1 MKNGSRR
8 RWVAPCALAFAATA
22 LVAGCS
28 SSSSGSGS
36 GSGSGG
42 SSGGASSAGVSA
54 AKAQVTKLE
63 ATTAKY
69 PVPTAP
75 VSGVS
80 KLKGKTVYYIP
91 LDAHI
96 PAFATAAVAAKAALK
111 KAGLNFT
118 ECDGQGNPT
127 AISSCVSQ
135 ATGAGA
141 AGIIL
146 DAAPYQ
152 MAANSLN
159 AAKGKGIPIIIADQY
174 DPGAASTDQVAY
186 VQGVVDQ
193 PSQIAYW
200 LIAST
205 GGKANAILSE
215 EQDSPSSEAYL
226 QNSLPIYSKDC
237 PACTITVKDITAS
250 MTDQQI
256 TASVSSNVQSDPA
269 ATYYYTE
276 FEDSLQDTVSGLQ
289 SAGKTNTVG
298 ILTASASV
306 NGLGLIKNGQGVKA
320 DVAVDD
326 PYEGWALT
334 DEILRMATKS
344 PVVTETVPSR
354 LFSSDN
360 IGSIQVTAAAQNSG
374 AWFGDNSYQGAFSKL
389 WGVR

>member
-1 MKNGSRR
+1 MKSFRSR
-8 RWVAPCALAFAATA
+8 WLAPCVLAVAASALA
-22 LVAGCS
+22 AGCS
-28 SSSSGSGS
+28 SGTGSTDASSGSGS
-36 GSGSGG
+36 SA
-42 SSGGASSAGVSA
+42 SGGASSAGVAA
-54 AKAQVTKLE
+54 AKAEVTKLE
-63 ATTAKY
+63 ATTTHY
-69 PVPTAP
+69 PVPTASI
-75 VSGVS
+75 SGVS

-96 PAFATAAVAAKAALK
+96 PAFATAAVAVKAALG
-111 KAGLNFT
+111 KAGLNFQ
-118 ECDGQGNPT
+118 ECDGRGNPT
-127 AISSCVSQ
+127 ALSSCVSQ

-152 MAANSLN
+152 MAENSLN
-159 AAKGKGIPIIIADQY
+159 AAKAKGIPIIIADQY
-174 DPGAASTDQVAY
+174 DPGTPSTDQVAY

-205 GGKANAILSE
+205 GGKANAILGE
-215 EQDSPSSEAYL
+215 EEDSPSSIAYL
-226 QNSLPIYSKDC
+226 KNSLPIFKKDC
-237 PACTITVKDITAS
+237 PGCTISVKDITAA

-256 TASVSSNVQSDPA
+256 TAAVSSNVQSDPA
-269 ATYYYTE
+269 AQYYYTE

-289 SAGKTNTVG
+289 SAGKISSVG
-298 ILTASASV
+298 IATASASV
-306 NGLGLIKNGQGVKA
+306 NGLGMMKNGGDVKA

-354 LFSSDN
+354 LFTSDN
-360 IGSIQVTAAAQNSG
+360 IGSIKVTTAAQDSG
-374 AWFGDNSYQGAFSKL
+374 EWFGDDSYQSAFAKL
-389 WGVR
+389 WGV

>member
-1 MKNGSRR
+1 MTSNRR
-8 RWVAPCALAFAATA
+8 RWLAPCVLAAAVTAFA
-22 LVAGCS
+22 AGCS
-28 SSSSGSGS
+28 SSSTSADSSPAG
-36 GSGSGG
+36 GG
-42 SSGGASSAGVSA
+42 SSSGASSPGLA
-54 AKAQVTKLE
+54 AAQAQVKKLE
-63 ATTAKY
+63 APTTSY
-69 PVPTAP
+69 PVPAAP
-75 VSGVS
+75 IHGVS
-80 KLKGKTVYYIP
+80 KLKGKTVYYVP

-96 PAFATAAVAAKAALK
+96 PAFATAAVAVKAALA
-111 KAGLNFT
+111 KAGLKFQ

-127 AISSCVSQ
+127 ALSSCVSQ

-152 MAANSLN
+152 MAQNALD
-159 AAKGKGIPIIIADQY
+159 AAKGKGIPVIIADQY
-174 DPGAASTDQVAY
+174 NPGTASTDQVAY

-200 LIAST
+200 LIASS
-205 GGKANAILSE
+205 GGKANAILGE
-215 EQDSPSSEAYL
+215 EEDSPSSIAYM
-226 QNSLPIYSKDC
+226 QNALPIFKKDC
-237 PACTITVKDITAS
+237 PGCTITVKKITAS

-269 ATYYYTE
+269 AQYYYTE

-289 SAGKTNTVG
+289 SAGKINSVG
-298 ILTASASV
+298 IATASASV
-306 NGLGLIKNGQGVKA
+306 NGLGMMKNGGDVKA

-354 LFSSDN
+354 LITSDN
-360 IGSIQVTAAAQNSG
+360 IGSIQVTAAAQDSG
-374 AWFGDNSYQGAFSKL
+374 AWFGDNSYQSEFSKL
-389 WGVR
+389 WGA